1 MTQSGKR
8 KSGMG
13 QTSHN
18 GEPLHLFVLARVH
31 ELNIIAE
38 RCANPL
44 VKAPAP
50 VIRIRWWRRFLGDT
64 Q

>member
-44 VKAPAP
+44 VKAPAS
-50 VIRIRWWRRFLGDT
+50 VIRIRWWRRFLRET

>member
-38 RCANPL
+38 RL
-44 VKAPAP
+44 
-50 VIRIRWWRRFLGDT
+50 LGLPRDP
-64 Q
+64 